1 MIHKPQQLKKFRSG
15 LHNILSGKCP
25 QLKVF
30 NVAEDLGFVILVYVI
45 ADSSH
50 SPQVSKGTV

>member
-1 MIHKPQQLKKFRSG
+1 M
-15 LHNILSGKCP
+15 
-25 QLKVF
+25 KVL
-30 NVAEDLGFVILVYVI
+30 NVAEDLGFVILVYVT